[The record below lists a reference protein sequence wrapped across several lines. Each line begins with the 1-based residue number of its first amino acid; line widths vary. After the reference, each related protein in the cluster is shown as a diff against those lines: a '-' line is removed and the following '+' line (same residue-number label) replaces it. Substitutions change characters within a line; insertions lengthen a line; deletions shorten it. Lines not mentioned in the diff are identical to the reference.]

1 MNKKNVM
8 IMRNNEKNIETKLP
22 PLGIHIKFWLRLV
35 GLVVVVGLI
44 YGFGATFSTVVGIYL
59 CYKLLRLILRVL
71 GLVISL
77 FFTVISIII
86 LIAIISLLI
95 F

>member
-22 PLGIHIKFWLRLV
+22 PLGININFWLRLA
-35 GLVVVVGLI
+35 GLAMVAGLI
-44 YGFGATFSTVVGIYL
+44 YACGATFTTVAGIYL
-59 CYKLLRLILRVL
+59 GYKLLRLIFRFF
-71 GLVISL
+71 GLIISL
-77 FFTVISIII
+77 FFTVVSIVI

>member
-8 IMRNNEKNIETKLP
+8 IMRNNGKNNETKLP
-22 PLGIHIKFWLRLV
+22 PLGININFWLRLA
-35 GLVVVVGLI
+35 GLAVVVGLI
-44 YGFGATFSTVVGIYL
+44 YACGASFKTAVGIYL
-59 CYKLLRLILRVL
+59 GYKLLRLILRL
-71 GLVISL
+71 LRLFFSL
-77 FFTVISIII
+77 FFTLVSIVI

>member
-8 IMRNNEKNIETKLP
+8 IMRNKVKNIETKLP
-22 PLGIHIKFWLRLV
+22 PLGINIKFWLHLA
-35 GLVVVVGLI
+35 GLMMVAGLI

-59 CYKLLRLILRVL
+59 GYRLLRLILRVC

-77 FFTVISIII
+77 FFTVILIVI

>member
-1 MNKKNVM
+1 M

-22 PLGIHIKFWLRLV
+22 LLGINIKFWGWLA
-35 GLVVVVGLI
+35 GLAVVAGLI
-44 YGFGATFSTVVGIYL
+44 YAFGATFTTVVGIYL
-59 CYKLLRLILRVL
+59 GYKLLRLILRVF

-77 FFTVISIII
+77 FYTAVSIVI
-86 LIAIISLLI
+86 LIIIISLLI

>member
-8 IMRNNEKNIETKLP
+8 IMRNNRKNNETKLP
-22 PLGIHIKFWLRLV
+22 PLGININFWLRLA
-35 GLVVVVGLI
+35 GLAVVVGLI
-44 YGFGATFSTVVGIYL
+44 YACGASFTTVVGIYL
-59 CYKLLRLILRVL
+59 GYKLLRLILRFF
-71 GLVISL
+71 GLVFSL
-77 FFTVISIII
+77 FFTLVSIVI

>member
-8 IMRNNEKNIETKLP
+8 IMRNNEKNIKTKLP
-22 PLGIHIKFWLRLV
+22 PLGINIKFGLRLV
-35 GLVVVVGLI
+35 GLAVVAGLI
-44 YGFGATFSTVVGIYL
+44 YACGATLSTVAGMYL
-59 CYKLLRLILRVL
+59 GYKLLRLILRVF

-77 FFTVISIII
+77 VFSLVSIVI
-86 LIAIISLLI
+86 LITIISLLI

>member
-22 PLGIHIKFWLRLV
+22 PLGINIKFWGWLV
-35 GLVVVVGLI
+35 GLAVVAGLI
-44 YGFGATFSTVVGIYL
+44 YAFGATFTTVVGIYL
-59 CYKLLRLILRVL
+59 GYKLLRLILRVF

-77 FFTVISIII
+77 FYTVVSIVI